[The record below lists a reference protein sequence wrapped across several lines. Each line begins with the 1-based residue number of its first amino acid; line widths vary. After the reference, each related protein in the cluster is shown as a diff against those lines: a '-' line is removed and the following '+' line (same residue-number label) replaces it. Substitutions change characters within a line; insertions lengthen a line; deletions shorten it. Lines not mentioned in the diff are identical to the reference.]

1 MGTKGDTSGHK
12 KKAKGEKHSKEF
24 VETVLNSMDD
34 AISIIDVRD
43 FKLVGTNQVFND
55 LYDLNG
61 DEAIGKHCYE
71 ITHQRKEPCAPPDDM
86 CPLTETLKT
95 GKFAVFDHIHTR
107 HDGKKEFVEVSAS
120 PILDDAGKVV
130 QVVHIARNITGR
142 KQSEQQIKNIID
154 AAPDVIH
161 VISPQMKIITRNAA
175 SKKLFPHIK
184 EGDYCH
190 EALHKREMVCAHCG
204 VTKVFKNA
212 EKQEHESAIKLP
224 NGKKITVYS
233 TSSPIFDEKGNVM
246 AAVEILR
253 DITDRKKSEQ
263 QLKDIIDAAPDVIHL
278 ISSDMKIIT
287 RNAASKKL
295 FPHIK
300 EGDYCHE
307 ALHKR
312 DEVCTH
318 CGVTEVFKDR
328 KKHEHESTI
337 TLPDG
342 NTIIVYSTS
351 SPIFDENGGVISAV
365 EILRDITD
373 RKKAQQE
380 LQESEERFSAL
391 FNQASDCIILLDPS
405 QGADPVIVDANISA
419 CTMHG
424 YTHEEL
430 IGKPMSFLN
439 DPDGAKR
446 VSERVEQMMSGKQL
460 TFEAG
465 HVRKDGLTFPVEVS
479 AQLIHIGG
487 KPYIQAIERDITKR
501 KKTEEVLW
509 KYAKDLE
516 TANQLKDLFT
526 DIMRHDLLNHLGIIR
541 NLAEI
546 VLEDNKLDDPE
557 DIQMIM
563 SSARKLEE
571 IVDAASTYAKL
582 ESAEHIEW
590 KEMDLNTIIKDAED
604 TLQPYFE
611 EKHITVEHRP
621 RGRYAV
627 NTISMVEEVFVNLLS
642 NAIKYSGES
651 TLVTVDIEDAHENFR
666 VTVADQGAGVPDEYK
681 EKIFNRLTRRKKEGV
696 KGSGIGLAIVKQIAN
711 LHRGSTGVLDNPR
724 GGSIFYFEIPKKEK

>member
-1 MGTKGDTSGHK
+1 MGTKGDTSGRK

-43 FKLVGTNQVFND
+43 FKIVGTNRVFND

-61 DEAIGKHCYE
+61 DEVIGKYCYE
-71 ITHQRKEPCAPPDDM
+71 VTHQRKEPCAPPDDL

-107 HDGKKEFVEVSAS
+107 HDGKKEFVEVSTS
-120 PILDDAGKVV
+120 PILDDAGKVI
-130 QVVHIARNITGR
+130 QVVHVARNITNR

-161 VISPQMKIITRNAA
+161 VISPEMKIITRNAA

-212 EKQEHESAIKLP
+212 EKQEHESSIKLP

-233 TSSPIFDEKGNVM
+233 TSSPIFDEMGNVV

-253 DITDRKKSEQ
+253 DITGRKKAEQ
-263 QLKDIIDAAPDVIHL
+263 QLKDIINAAPDVIHV
-278 ISSDMKIIT
+278 ISPDMKLIT
-287 RNAASKKL
+287 RNDASKKL
-295 FPHIK
+295 FPNIK
-300 EGDYCHE
+300 EGDFCHT

-318 CGVTEVFKDR
+318 CRVTEVFKDGR
-328 KKHEHESTI
+328 KHEHESTI
-337 TLPDG
+337 TLPNG
-342 NTIIVYSTS
+342 STITVYSTS
-351 SPIFDENGGVISAV
+351 SPIFDESGNVISAV
-365 EILRDITD
+365 EIL
-373 RKKAQQE
+373 
-380 LQESEERFSAL
+380 
-391 FNQASDCIILLDPS
+391 
-405 QGADPVIVDANISA
+405 
-419 CTMHG
+419 H
-424 YTHEEL
+424 
-430 IGKPMSFLN
+430 
-439 DPDGAKR
+439 
-446 VSERVEQMMSGKQL
+446 
-460 TFEAG
+460 
-465 HVRKDGLTFPVEVS
+465 
-479 AQLIHIGG
+479 
-487 KPYIQAIERDITKR
+487 DITKR
-501 KKTEEVLW
+501 KKAEEVIW
-509 KYAKDLE
+509 KYTKDLE
-516 TANQLKDLFT
+516 NANKLKDLFT

-541 NLAEI
+541 NLAEL
-546 VLEDNKLDDPE
+546 VLEDNKLDDSE

-590 KEMDLNTIIKDAED
+590 KEMDLNTIIKDAEES
-604 TLQPYFE
+604 LQPYFE
-611 EKHITVEHRP
+611 EKHITLKHIP
-621 RGRYAV
+621 KGRYAV
-627 NTISMVEEVFVNLLS
+627 NTISMAEEVFVNLLS
-642 NAIKYSGES
+642 NAIKYSDES
-651 TLVTVDIEDAHENFR
+651 TSVTVDIEDANENWR
-666 VTVADQGAGVPDEYK
+666 VTVADQGTGVPDEYK
-681 EKIFNRLTRRKKEGV
+681 EKIFNRLTRRKKDGV
-696 KGSGIGLAIVKQIAN
+696 KGSGIGLAIVKRLAD
-711 LHRGSTGVLDNPR
+711 LHGGSAGVLDNPK